1 MVACEVAQ
9 QSYGRNLG
17 DDSNYTGSKVVSAM
31 HFGFAGVMG
40 FNCGVLGDQAWDLL
54 HLKS

>member
-9 QSYGRNLG
+9 QSYGRTLG